1 MGGEIDMIESDAF
14 GARRGGRGGGGMQ
27 SWEVLM
33 YGRRYGKFMFISSR
47 IRTW

>member
-1 MGGEIDMIESDAF
+1 MGGEIDVIESDAF
-14 GARRGGRGGGGMQ
+14 GARRGGRGGGGGMQ

-47 IRTW
+47 M